1 MELILRDPAIPDVA
15 DVHSFNQG
23 QAHAL
28 AAMRAVCVEKIA
40 LIYGLTSRQWELR
53 AIADAKKESFQ
64 FIIDLI
70 DGTKE
75 HHGN

>member
-28 AAMRAVCVEKIA
+28 AAMRAVCVEKA
-40 LIYGLTSRQWELR
+40 GEDRKDEDVTDGLISAGRRAGLLE
-53 AIADAKKESFQ
+53 
-64 FIIDLI
+64 IIDLI
-70 DGTKE
+70 DETKE
-75 HHGN
+75 HYGN